1 MTETERL
8 QLLAQGED
16 SHHQFKR
23 DATNADGL
31 AAELAALA
39 NSGGGQLLLGVADDG
54 SVLGLDAAAV
64 RRLNQLVSNTA
75 SQHVR
80 PPLSPVSHNVLTAQG
95 LVVMVVTVPDGLNK
109 PYMDLQ
115 GRVWEKSG
123 SDKRHVT
130 AREEMQRM
138 FQRAGLLQADQVP
151 VRNATA
157 ADIDERAFGRYFER
171 RYGQSLEAAGLP
183 VVQLMEN
190 LRLAQDGVPN
200 LVGLLL
206 FGKQPQRLLQVCQ
219 IGAVWFPGTYLGDTR
234 YLDSEN
240 IDGTLEEQ
248 FQRGMAFIKRSLHH
262 VQAGR
267 GFNTLGQLEVPE
279 ETFVELL
286 VNALV
291 HRDFF
296 VSATIRLFVFT
307 DRVEIISPGHLPDSL
322 TAEQIRTGVSNR
334 RNKVLAE
341 HAAHILPY
349 RGLGTGVPRALRA
362 WPKIDLVDEREANQ
376 FRAVVWRVET
386 PQVTP
391 QVSDLV
397 GDPVTGQ
404 ATPEVT
410 PEVTPEILRLLAAL
424 NGEMS
429 RIELMAALG
438 LKDEK
443 HFREHYQ
450 QTAVALGL
458 IAMTIP
464 DKPKSRLQR
473 YRLTPAGQA
482 CLRALPPKE

>member
-1 MTETERL
+1 MTETELL
-8 QLLAQGED
+8 QLLARGED
-16 SHHQFKR
+16 SRHQFKR
-23 DATNADGL
+23 DATNADSL
-31 AAELAALA
+31 AAGLAALA
-39 NSGGGQLLLGVADDG
+39 NSGGGSLLLGVADDS
-54 SVLGLDAAAV
+54 SVLGLDAAAAV
-64 RRLNQLVSNTA
+64 RRLNQLVSNAA
-75 SQHVR
+75 SQYVR

-95 LVVMVVTVPDGLNK
+95 VVMVVTVTDGINK

-115 GRVWEKSG
+115 GRVWVKSG
-123 SDKRHVT
+123 ADKRHVT

-171 RYGQSLEAAGLP
+171 RCGQSLETAGLP
-183 VVQLMEN
+183 VMQLMEN
-190 LRLAQDGVPN
+190 LQLAQDSVPN
-200 LVGLLL
+200 LAGLLL

-279 ETFVELL
+279 EAFVELL

-322 TAEQIRTGVSNR
+322 TAEQIRTGISNR

-349 RGLGTGVPRALRA
+349 RGLGTGVPRALGA

-376 FRAVVWRVET
+376 FRAVVWR
-386 PQVTP
+386 
-391 QVSDLV
+391 
-397 GDPVTGQ
+397 
-404 ATPEVT
+404 
-410 PEVTPEILRLLAAL
+410 
-424 NGEMS
+424 
-429 RIELMAALG
+429 
-438 LKDEK
+438 
-443 HFREHYQ
+443 
-450 QTAVALGL
+450 AV
-458 IAMTIP
+458 
-464 DKPKSRLQR
+464 K
-473 YRLTPAGQA
+473 
-482 CLRALPPKE
+482 